1 MEYLEFLAKK
11 PADGP
16 IIVFILDEK
25 SFTTHSNRN
34 IVYTFT

>member
-11 PADGP
+11 LGDGP
-16 IIVFILDEK
+16 IIVFTLDEK
-25 SFTTHSNRN
+25 SFTKHSNGN